1 MNKAIKVF
9 IIDDNVE
16 ELAMIRTCFNH
27 NKIYQ
32 VMGSAKSGEQGLKAL
47 NHIKPDILIL
57 NLIMANMDG
66 IQVLKELEKMRL
78 EVHHIVCLTS
88 FMNGIFGQAM
98 NYYQVDY
105 VLMKPFK
112 MEQLLLKLDLIF
124 KLTKDLHHY
133 KKKCFKQE
141 KQNYS
146 YKIEVEILITK
157 ILHEIG
163 VPANL
168 KGYAY
173 LRTAILETFFDDH
186 YLGQV
191 TKTLYPD
198 IALKYQSS
206 ATRVERSIRHAIEL
220 AWGRGRVS
228 FIDDIFAYTIDANK
242 AKPTNSEFIAM
253 IVDYIKTHYKRT
265 NINQH
270 KDDEKVLLF
279 PAQPYENGISMQT
292 I

>member
-1 MNKAIKVF
+1 MNKAIKIF

-16 ELAMIRTCFNH
+16 ELAMMITGFVH
-27 NKIYQ
+27 NKMYQ
-32 VMGSAKSGEQGLKAL
+32 VIGSAKSGEQGLKAL
-47 NHIKPDILIL
+47 NITKPDLLIL

-66 IQVLKELEKMRL
+66 IQVLKELKKKQMEFY
-78 EVHHIVCLTS
+78 HIVCITS
-88 FMNGIFGQAM
+88 FMNGILGQAM

-112 MEQLLLKLDLIF
+112 MEQLLVKLDLIF
-124 KLTKDLHHY
+124 KLTKDLNYY
-133 KKKCFKQE
+133 KTKCFKQE

-146 YKIEVEILITK
+146 YKIEVEIFITK

-173 LRTAILETFFDDH
+173 LRTAILETFFDDR
-186 YLGQV
+186 YLSQV
-191 TKTLYPD
+191 TKILYPD
-198 IALKYQSS
+198 IALKYQST
-206 ATRVERSIRHAIEL
+206 ATCVERSIRHAIEL

-253 IVDYIKTHYKRT
+253 IVDYIKTDYKLT

-270 KDDEKVLLF
+270 KASENIVVFPSQSYEK
-279 PAQPYENGISMQT
+279 GISMQT